1 MFYNSGLK
9 SLKLATVAGS
19 ALLCLVPDTQAQQIN
34 DSPATEPQA
43 TERGN
48 DTDAGNAPD
57 EAVQGTLLDTITL
70 VAGRKSVSTLD
81 IPASVTVVDGA
92 EIEKYGISDMQE
104 LTRYIPGVTVSRQ
117 TTATDPFNT
126 FGGFNIR
133 GVGGNRVM
141 ILSDGSRIPER
152 ITDGTRDYL
161 DFNFVKQ
168 VEVIR
173 GPASVLWGADALGG
187 VVALETL
194 DPEDLLLGRNYGGQG
209 SVGYDSFTSAATASG
224 AVAYRFSDQ
233 LSAMIALSRGYNEEP
248 ELSNA
253 RADGGIYGCPRDFS
267 AGQLECNKFDDTTTQ
282 AYRGLAKVVW
292 EPTTEHRLEASA
304 DIMKRI
310 TGVDYTQN
318 LSADIHR
325 YDRDLDLDRGRFAF
339 EHLWSP
345 EAGLLDELKTVVAY
359 APNNYDRTGSEWG
372 VTSTGTP
379 YLTEDELTYKE
390 NFFELDIQA
399 SKAFDT
405 GSFSHD
411 VIFGF
416 DGDYTTV
423 DYTRTDR
430 TTDLAT
436 GVTTET
442 RAGGFNFANSD
453 TTRAD
458 IYIQDTIGLFDNN
471 LEITP
476 GVRLASYRIKP
487 RPNDDY
493 QLVDGFE
500 PKTREDVALV
510 KSLSA
515 LYHVNNTWSV
525 WGKYGEGFKMPTAQQ
540 LYTSRPSAFF
550 DLIPA
555 PDLKP
560 EEVKSYEAGIRAR
573 IDKGHIAVTGFY
585 SDYTDFIQNFY
596 NVPGT
601 NDYTYRNLSSVE
613 VWGIEVEG
621 AYELNDNLRLNG
633 SLAWQRGV
641 QKANED
647 ADTTPHTLPPLTA
660 VLGLDYL
667 IPDYNLSLS
676 AVTTLAAPVTEV
688 SGRDDGF
695 KPGGYALLDVFG
707 SWQFA
712 RLASLDVGVR
722 NVFDSR
728 YFEAGAADRTL
739 SPSTSVARQNPLELQ
754 TGPGRTF
761 TASLNIKF

>member
-1 MFYNSGLK
+1 MPYKSGLK
-9 SLKLATVAGS
+9 SLKLATIAGS
-19 ALLCLVPDTQAQQIN
+19 ALLCLAPDTQAQQVN
-34 DSPATEPQA
+34 ATPATEPEVTTSQVDP
-43 TERGN
+43 EN
-48 DTDAGNAPD
+48 DPL
-57 EAVQGTLLDTITL
+57 AVDGAKGTLLDTITI

-81 IPASVTVVDGA
+81 IPANVTVVDGA
-92 EIEKYGISDMQE
+92 EIEKFGISDMQE
-104 LTRYIPGVTVSRQ
+104 LTRYIPGVTVGRQ

-173 GPASVLWGADALGG
+173 GPSSVLWGADALGG

-194 DPEDLLLGRNYGGQG
+194 DPEDLLLGRTYGGQG
-209 SVGYDSFTSAATASG
+209 SVGYDSFTNSAAASG

-233 LSAMIALSRGYNEEP
+233 LSAMIALSRRYDEEP

-253 RADGGIYGCPRDFS
+253 RADGGIYGCPRDFTV
-267 AGQLECNKFDDTTTQ
+267 GQLACDKLDDTTTQ

-304 DIMKRI
+304 DILKRI
-310 TGVDYTQN
+310 TGVNYTQN

-325 YDRDLDLDRGRFAF
+325 YDRDLDLNRGRFAI
-339 EHLWSP
+339 EHIWTP

-372 VTSTGTP
+372 VTSSGTA
-379 YLTEDELTYKE
+379 YLTEDELTYE
-390 NFFELDIQA
+390 EDFFELDIQA
-399 SKAFDT
+399 SKSFVT
-405 GSFSHD
+405 GPVNHD

-416 DGDYTTV
+416 DGDYTTI
-423 DYTRTDR
+423 DYTRIDR
-430 TTDLAT
+430 TTDLST
-436 GVTTET
+436 GTTTET

-458 IYIQDTIGLFDNN
+458 VYLQDTIGLFGDS

-487 RPNDDY
+487 RPNEDY
-493 QLVDGFE
+493 KLVDGSE
-500 PKTREDVALV
+500 PQTREDIALV

-515 LYHVNNTWSV
+515 LYRVNDTWSV

-540 LYTSRPSAFF
+540 LYTSLPSTFF
-550 DLIPA
+550 NLIPA
-555 PDLKP
+555 PGLEP
-560 EEVKSYEAGIRAR
+560 EQVKNYEAGIRAR
-573 IDKGHIAVTGFY
+573 IDKGHVAVTGFY
-585 SDYTDFIQNFY
+585 ADYTDFIQSFY

-601 NDYTYRNLSSVE
+601 SDYTYRNLSSVQ
-613 VWGIEVEG
+613 VWGIELEG
-621 AYELNDNLRLNG
+621 SYEFNDNLRLNG

-641 QKANED
+641 QKANQE
-647 ADTTPHTLPPLTA
+647 ADTVPHTLPPLTA

-688 SGRDDGF
+688 SSRDDGF
-695 KPGGYALLDVFG
+695 KPGGYALLDLFG
-707 SWQFA
+707 SWQFT

-728 YFEAGAADRTL
+728 YFEAGAAGKTL
-739 SPSTSVARQNPLELQ
+739 SPSSSVARQNPLELQ

-761 TASLNIKF
+761 TASLNVKF